1 MKNSRLFPV
10 LLAALSLPALP
21 LTAEAK
27 PKEKNEPVSAEKL
40 ERIREANVRKARGKM
55 GADSKEYRA
64 REFAE
69 LEELYQKGNANPR
82 TPENQEF
89 LKQVLEKFP
98 KSNRAGCAAL
108 YLGRYTRGGDQEKY
122 LEQAIEK
129 FSDCYYGDGTSVG
142 GYARY
147 ILGMMQHQAGKQS
160 AAKKLFAELRKDYAD
175 ATDHGGRLL
184 VESLPE

>member
-1 MKNSRLFPV
+1 MKKSTLLF
-10 LLAALSLPALP
+10 LLAASAFLFLPI
-21 LTAEAK
+21 TAEAK
-27 PKEKNEPVSAEKL
+27 PKEKDAPVSAQKL
-40 ERIREANVRKARGKM
+40 ERIREANVRKAREKM

-64 REFAE
+64 KEFDE

-108 YLGRYTRGGDQEKY
+108 YLGRYTRGNDQEKY

-142 GYARY
+142 GFARY
-147 ILGMMQHQAGKQS
+147 VLGMMQHQAGKQS

-184 VESLPE
+184 IENLPE